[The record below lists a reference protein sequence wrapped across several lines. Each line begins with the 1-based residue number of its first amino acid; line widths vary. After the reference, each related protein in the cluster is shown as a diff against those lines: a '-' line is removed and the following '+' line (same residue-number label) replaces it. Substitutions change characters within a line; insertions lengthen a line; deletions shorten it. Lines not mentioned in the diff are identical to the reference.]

1 MLISSAVVLRQSR
14 REQTDFRNLHWASDN
29 PAWDSGQNRAQNHS
43 TGFASLEHDG
53 AIRNYLVRN
62 AGKHSLYLGPRLS
75 SLQTNQT
82 PSGTSASES
91 KYSIANVVLE
101 KQKSGPQRLQTCLKG
116 YKAQSP
122 SNLSPPIHPS
132 ASHRY
137 ASNEE

>member
-101 KQKSGPQRLQTCLKG
+101 KQKSGLQRLQMCLKG
-116 YKAQSP
+116 YKASHPRIFLPRP
-122 SNLSPPIHPS
+122 STS
-132 ASHRY
+132 ASQD